1 MVLAL
6 GKLGNERF
14 VTGQPRKRDF
24 LREQRASAAGQSPA
38 AIVLS
43 CVDSRVPAEIV
54 LDVGIGDI
62 FNARLA
68 GFVVDDDT
76 LGSMEFAC
84 HVAGAKLVLVLGH
97 TACGAN
103 KGAIDGVELGNLTVL
118 LAKIRPAIDATAFD
132 GERTSK
138 SPAFVD
144 AVARTH
150 VAHSVALIRERS
162 PVLRDLEQS
171 GRIRI
176 VGAMYDLSTGRIDF
190 G

>member
-6 GKLGNERF
+6 GKRGNERF
-14 VTGQPRKRDF
+14 FTGQPRKRDF
-24 LREQRASAAGQSPA
+24 LRELRASAAGQFPA

-43 CVDSRVPAEIV
+43 CVDSRVPAEVV

-62 FNARLA
+62 FTARLA
-68 GFVVDDDT
+68 GFVVNEDT

-84 HVAGAKLVLVLGH
+84 QVAGAKLVLVLGH
-97 TACGAN
+97 TSCGAV
-103 KGAIDGVELGNLTVL
+103 KGAIEGVEFGNLTAL
-118 LAKIRPAIDATAFD
+118 LAKIRPAIDATVFD
-132 GERTSK
+132 GERTSEN
-138 SPAFVD
+138 PAFVD

-150 VAHSVALIRERS
+150 VARSVALIREQS
-162 PVLRDLEQS
+162 PVLRDLERS

-176 VGAMYDLSTGRIDF
+176 VESMYDLSTGRIDF